1 MSIDNSTVK
10 KVAKLARIEINE
22 EEETTLI
29 TELNNILGWVDE
41 LKQVN
46 TDSVEP
52 MLSVFNESMQMREDK
67 AESNFDN
74 NQILKNSPESNS
86 GFFVVPKVVE

>member
-74 NQILKNSPESNS
+74 SQILDNFLESNS
-86 GFFVVPKVVE
+86 GFL